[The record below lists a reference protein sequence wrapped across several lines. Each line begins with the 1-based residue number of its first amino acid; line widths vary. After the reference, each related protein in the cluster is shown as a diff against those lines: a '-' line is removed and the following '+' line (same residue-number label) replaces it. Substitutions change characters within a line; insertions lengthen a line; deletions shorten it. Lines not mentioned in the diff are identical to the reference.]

1 MTFDTQR
8 VRQIGVWLAALMFVF
23 ACGLPF
29 SATTPEVLSQEQ
41 LNTLVARTA
50 LAARTQTAALLPP
63 SATPTITRTPSL
75 TPAPSQI
82 QESAT
87 PTFFFAIPTLTPKTT
102 ETTIPTTAAS
112 SSSGSGKSTAK
123 TASPIPTPS
132 AWSCVVLERTF
143 PTVKPKERFS
153 LYVTFRN
160 EGTRSWTG
168 NTVDFV
174 YTGGYRHEGTRI
186 RDLSSTIA
194 PGGTVTL
201 TIEFVAPKNPGSYHA
216 YWALRVGSN
225 SFCGVRV
232 TFDVIGK

>member
-1 MTFDTQR
+1 MIMETQR
-8 VRQIGVWLAALMFVF
+8 VRRVGAWLAALIFVF

-29 SATTPEVLSQEQ
+29 SAPTPEVLSPGQ
-41 LNTLVARTA
+41 LNTLVAGTEV
-50 LAARTQTAALLPP
+50 AARTQTAALLPP

-75 TPAPSQI
+75 TPVSSQI
-82 QESAT
+82 KESAT
-87 PTFFFAIPTLTPKTT
+87 PTFFFAIPTLTPKPT
-102 ETTIPTTAAS
+102 ETLIPTATN

-143 PTVKPKERFS
+143 PTVKPKEHFS
-153 LYVTFRN
+153 LYVRFRN
-160 EGTRSWTG
+160 EGTRSWTS

-216 YWALRVGSN
+216 FWVLRVGSN